1 MTQTCPNPSHQSDA
15 IRLIVI
21 RISLPGQPHGLI
33 GWKEVRVLTR
43 QRPVPEVLG
52 LGRTAV
58 RWILN
63 LVYMPCFNLRL

>member
-1 MTQTCPNPSHQSDA
+1 MTQTYPKPSQQSDA
-15 IRLIVI
+15 IRLIVV
-21 RISLPGQPHGLI
+21 RISLSEYFNGLI
-33 GWKEVRVLTR
+33 GWKEFRVLTR
-43 QRPVPEVLG
+43 QRPVSEVLG

>member
-1 MTQTCPNPSHQSDA
+1 MTQTYPKPSQQSDA
-15 IRLIVI
+15 IPLILV
-21 RISLPGQPHGLI
+21 RISLSDYFHGLI
-33 GWKEVRVLTR
+33 GWKEFRVLTR